1 MSVFE
6 RRSLSRHAMKR
17 PFPNVATTPRFGIGD
32 LNNAATPQSGN
43 GQLAFEMLRRV
54 FDRIE
59 LRRRRGQTK
68 RQFHPR
74 TVHSGPYGVP
84 FGQRIRRRRADSVET
99 LRIAQAIRVQQ

>member
-43 GQLAFEMLRRV
+43 GQLAFEVLRRV

-74 TVHSGPYGVP
+74 
-84 FGQRIRRRRADSVET
+84 RCRRADSVET
-99 LRIAQAIRVQQ
+99 LRSAKADCVPKMTTK